1 MAIAYSPKISTN
13 GLVLYLDAANVK
25 SYPGSGTT
33 WFDLSG
39 NRNNGTLT
47 SVGYDTDNKG
57 SMIFDNAADTCVI
70 THNSSLNFSSTFTI
84 STWIKVNSFSTS
96 TIYNVVS
103 KKPSFNNTQQGWSCQ
118 YDYRTTGVL
127 QYRNNDGSVL
137 NDHTPTSSVNN
148 TSLLNQTELYANSV
162 WVINGSNVSFY
173 INSELKSTSA
183 INYTDT
189 DTSTN
194 IYIGKTVGSIG
205 DSSLLSNLSCVQ
217 IYNRPLIVTEIRQNF
232 DAYRGRYGI

>member
-1 MAIAYSPKISTN
+1 MAPNYGPRIVTD
-13 GLVLYLDAANVK
+13 GLVLHLDAANPK
-25 SYPGSGTT
+25 SYAGSGTT
-33 WFDLSG
+33 WADLSG
-39 NRNNGTLT
+39 NGNDGTLT
-47 SVGYDTDNKG
+47 SIGYSSDNKG

-70 THNSSLNFSSTFTI
+70 THNSSLNFSSRFTV

-103 KKPSFNNTQQGWSCQ
+103 KKPSFNSTQKGWSCQ

-127 QYRNNDGSVL
+127 QYRNNNGTVL

-173 INSELKSTSA
+173 INSELKSTTA
-183 INYTDT
+183 LNYTDT

-194 IYIGKTVGSIG
+194 IHVGKTVDSIG
-205 DSSLLSNLSCVQ
+205 DSALLSNLSCVQ
-217 IYNRPLIVTEIRQNF
+217 IYNRALTAAEIQKNF
-232 DAYRGRYGI
+232 KAYRGRYGI